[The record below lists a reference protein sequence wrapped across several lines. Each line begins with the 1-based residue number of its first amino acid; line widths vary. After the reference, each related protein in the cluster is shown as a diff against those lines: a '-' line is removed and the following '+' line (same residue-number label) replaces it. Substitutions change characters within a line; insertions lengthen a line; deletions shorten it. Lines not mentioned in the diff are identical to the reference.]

1 MSLPESPIADIDLLD
16 IVGVRKDG
24 GIDTVVVCSGPLDN
38 SAETLS
44 RLTRKVRGYLSAI
57 TGSDFVNQYGQGPVR
72 IFVSCG
78 QGASA
83 EALDVIN
90 SLGHEAANQN
100 VHLSLGD
107 PVA

>member
-1 MSLPESPIADIDLLD
+1 MSLPESPIADIDLFD

-24 GIDTVVVCSGPLDN
+24 GIDTVIACSGPLDN

-44 RLTRKVRGYLSAI
+44 SLAKKVRGYLSAI
-57 TGSDFVNQYGQGPVR
+57 AGNDFTNQYGEGPVR
-72 IFVSCG
+72 IFVSCSH
-78 QGASA
+78 GASA
-83 EALDVIN
+83 EAMDVIN
-90 SLGHEAANQN
+90 SLGREAANQN

>member
-24 GIDTVVVCSGPLDN
+24 GIDAVIACSGPLDN

-44 RLTRKVRGYLSAI
+44 RLAMKVRGYLTAI
-57 TGSDFVNQYGQGPVR
+57 ASNGFTNQYGEGPVR
-72 IFVSCG
+72 IFVSCDHG
-78 QGASA
+78 VSA
-83 EALDVIN
+83 EALNAIN
-90 SLGHEAANQN
+90 SLGREATKQN
-100 VHLSLGD
+100 VHLCLGD

>member
-1 MSLPESPIADIDLLD
+1 MSLPESPIADIDLFD
-16 IVGVRKDG
+16 IIGVRKDG
-24 GIDTVVVCSGPLDN
+24 GIDTVVACSGPLDN

-44 RLTRKVRGYLSAI
+44 RLARKVRGYLSAI
-57 TGSDFVNQYGQGPVR
+57 TGSDFIDQYGKGQVR
-72 IFVSCG
+72 IFVSCCEG
-78 QGASA
+78 VSA

-90 SLGHEAANQN
+90 SLGHEAADQN